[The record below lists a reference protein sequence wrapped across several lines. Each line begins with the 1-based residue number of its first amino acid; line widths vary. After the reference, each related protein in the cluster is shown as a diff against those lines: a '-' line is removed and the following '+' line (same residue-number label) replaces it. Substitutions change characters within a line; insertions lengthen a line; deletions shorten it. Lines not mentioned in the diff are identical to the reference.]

1 MKNKIDLHIHSIKSD
16 GTFTPAQIAV
26 LAKEKGL
33 SAAALTDHDSM
44 EGTEEFIAEC
54 ARLGIEGIPGVEMGA
69 SYKGELHIV
78 GLYVGGEEFRT
89 ILQELRNGR
98 KDRNLKMIKKLQDGG
113 YDIVLEDIID
123 EEAGITIES
132 SGRLHIAK
140 ALVKKGYVKDVDEA
154 FDTMLSKGKEFYV
167 KRFALSPEECIKAIK
182 NSGGVAVWAH
192 PIYCAKT
199 EEDITALA
207 LRLKEAGLDAMEC
220 LYSRY
225 TDQETQLCRRVAEK
239 TGLLMSGGSDFHGEN
254 KPDVELGVVNGGYV
268 PYEFLEKIKECT
280 AYAELR

>member
-16 GTFTPAQIAV
+16 GTYTPSQIAV

-44 EGTEEFIAEC
+44 EGTEEFVEEC
-54 ARLGIEGIPGVEMGA
+54 ERLGIEGIPGVEMGA
-69 SYKGELHIV
+69 AFKGELHIV
-78 GLYVGGEEFRT
+78 GLYVGGEEFRKT
-89 ILQELRNGR
+89 LQELRNGR
-98 KDRNLKMIKKLQDGG
+98 KDRNLKMIKKLQEGG
-113 YDIVLEDIID
+113 YDIVIDDIID
-123 EEAGITIES
+123 EEAGITLES

-182 NSGGVAVWAH
+182 NAGGAAVWAH
-192 PIYCAKT
+192 PIYSAKT

-225 TDQETQLCRRVAEK
+225 TDEDTRLCQRVAEK

-254 KPDVELGVVNGGYV
+254 KPDVELGAVNGGYV
-268 PYEFLEKIKECT
+268 PYEFLEKIKERT
-280 AYAELR
+280 AYAGHK

>member
-16 GTFTPAQIAV
+16 GTYTPSQIAV

-44 EGTEEFIAEC
+44 EGTEEFIEEC
-54 ARLGIEGIPGVEMGA
+54 EHLGIEGIPGVEMGA
-69 SYKGELHIV
+69 AFKGELHIV
-78 GLYVGGEEFRT
+78 GLYVGGEEFRKT
-89 ILQELRNGR
+89 LQELRNGR
-98 KDRNLKMIKKLQDGG
+98 KDRNLKMIKKLQEGG
-113 YDIVLEDIID
+113 YDIVIDDIID
-123 EEAGITIES
+123 EEAGITLES

-140 ALVKKGYVKDVDEA
+140 SLVKKGYVKDVDEA
-154 FDTMLSKGKEFYV
+154 FGTMLSKGKEFYV

-182 NSGGVAVWAH
+182 NAGGAAVWAH
-192 PIYCAKT
+192 PIYSAKT

-225 TDQETQLCRRVAEK
+225 TDEDTMMCRRVAEK

-254 KPDVELGVVNGGYV
+254 KPDVELGAVNGGYV
-268 PYEFLEKIKECT
+268 PYEFLEKIKERT
-280 AYAELR
+280 AYAEHK